1 MAKIVNFCKSLRKWN
16 AVCVT
21 ICFTQH
27 TNYTKMKQVLLAC
40 FIILGLGSCGINKQA
55 QQIKALEK
63 CDYRLTDATN
73 ISIAGTDVMKLINGT
88 SVNAANIPGIALGLL
103 RKDIPLRA
111 KLNLEITN
119 PSNALAAINN
129 FDYIVL
135 INRQEVFNGSVDQSV
150 SIGAGQTT
158 QVPVQVNANIYKF
171 LTDNKMLED
180 IGAFVSGA
188 TNGSEKKGLVTL
200 KIRPSIKMGGELIK
214 YPGYITIDKEVSS
227 KILL

>member
-1 MAKIVNFCKSLRKWN
+1 MANSN
-16 AVCVT
+16 
-21 ICFTQH
+21 TQE
-27 TNYTKMKQVLLAC
+27 MKQLIFAC
-40 FIILGLGSCGINKQA
+40 FIILGLGSCGINRQA
-55 QQIKALEK
+55 QQIKALEQ

-73 ISIAGTDVMKLINGT
+73 ITIAGADVKKIIESGAT
-88 SVNAANIPGIALGLL
+88 SSVNFPGVALGLL

-119 PSNALAAINN
+119 PSSSLASINN

-135 INRQEVFNGSVDQSV
+135 INKQEIFNGTVDQSV
-150 SIGAGQTT
+150 SIGAGQTA
-158 QVPVQVNANIYKF
+158 QVPVQVNANIYQF
-171 LTDNKMLED
+171 LTDNKMLDD
-180 IGAFVSGA
+180 IGAFISGA

-200 KIRPSIKMGGELIK
+200 KIRPSIKVGGGLVK

>member
-1 MAKIVNFCKSLRKWN
+1 
-16 AVCVT
+16 
-21 ICFTQH
+21 
-27 TNYTKMKQVLLAC
+27 MKQLILAC
-40 FIILGLGSCGINKQA
+40 FIVLGLGSCGINKQA

-73 ISIAGTDVMKLINGT
+73 ITIAGADVKKIIQSGAT
-88 SVNAANIPGIALGLL
+88 SSVNFPGLALGLL

-119 PSNALAAINN
+119 PSNSLAAINN

-135 INRQEVFNGSVDQSV
+135 INKQEIFNGTVDQSV
-150 SIGAGQTT
+150 SIGAGQTS
-158 QVPVQVNANIYKF
+158 QVPVQVNANIYQF
-171 LTDNKMLED
+171 LTDKKMLDD
-180 IGAFVSGA
+180 IGAFISGA

-200 KIRPSIKMGGELIK
+200 KIRPSIKVGGGLVK

>member
-1 MAKIVNFCKSLRKWN
+1 
-16 AVCVT
+16 
-21 ICFTQH
+21 
-27 TNYTKMKQVLLAC
+27 MKQILLAC
-40 FIILGLGSCGINKQA
+40 LIVLSLGSCGINKQA

-73 ISIAGTDVMKLINGT
+73 ITIAGADVKKIIQSGT
-88 SVNAANIPGIALGLL
+88 TSAVNLPGLALGLL

-119 PSNALAAINN
+119 PSSSLAAINN

-150 SIGAGQTT
+150 SIGAGQTA
-158 QVPVQVNANIYKF
+158 QVPVQVNANIYQF
-171 LTDNKMLED
+171 LTDNKMVDD
-180 IGAFVSGA
+180 IGAFIGGA

-200 KIRPSIKMGGELIK
+200 KIRPSIKVGGGLVK

>member
-1 MAKIVNFCKSLRKWN
+1 
-16 AVCVT
+16 
-21 ICFTQH
+21 
-27 TNYTKMKQVLLAC
+27 MKQVLLAC

-73 ISIAGTDVMKLINGT
+73 ITIAGADVKKIIQSGAT
-88 SVNAANIPGIALGLL
+88 SSVNFPGLALGLL

-150 SIGAGQTT
+150 SIGAGQTA
-158 QVPVQVNANIYKF
+158 QVPVQVNANIYQF
-171 LTDNKMLED
+171 LTDNKMLDD
-180 IGAFVSGA
+180 IGAFISGA

-200 KIRPSIKMGGELIK
+200 KIRPSIKVGGGLVK

>member
-1 MAKIVNFCKSLRKWN
+1 MQKHSEMEHCLRN
-16 AVCVT
+16 NLLNT
-21 ICFTQH
+21 H
-27 TNYTKMKQVLLAC
+27 TNYIEMKQALLAC
-40 FIILGLGSCGINKQA
+40 LIILSLGSCGINKQA

-73 ISIAGTDVMKLINGT
+73 ITIAGADVRKIIQSGGT
-88 SVNAANIPGIALGLL
+88 SSLNIPGLALGLL

-119 PSNALAAINN
+119 PSNSLAAINN

-158 QVPVQVNANIYKF
+158 QVPVQVNANVYQF
-171 LTDNKMLED
+171 LTDNKMVDE
-180 IGAFVSGA
+180 IGSFISGA

-200 KIRPSIKMGGELIK
+200 KIRPSIKVGNGFVK